1 MESNKLPASARIARQ
16 VLKVIALPLI
26 VLAVLVR
33 FTIPPATWW
42 IDYTFLGLLLFAVL
56 LAAIGRVS
64 WRKAEPG
71 DSQNRPSSN

>member
-1 MESNKLPASARIARQ
+1 MGMSELPTGAKIARKA
-16 VLKVIALPLI
+16 LALIALPLM
-26 VLAVLVR
+26 VLAVVVR

-42 IDYTFLGLLLFAVL
+42 IDYTFLGLLVFAVL

-71 DSQNRPSSN
+71 DSQNRPSSS